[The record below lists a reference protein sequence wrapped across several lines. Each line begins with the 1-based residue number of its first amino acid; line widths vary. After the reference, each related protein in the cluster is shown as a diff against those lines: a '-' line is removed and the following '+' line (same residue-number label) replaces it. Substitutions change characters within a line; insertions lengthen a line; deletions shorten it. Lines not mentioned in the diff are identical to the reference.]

1 MVEDV
6 QERTEVGG
14 LIFNRALVENS
25 GVNQSPCHIPENLL
39 ESLQNSR
46 SICVQYS
53 NLVARSS
60 FADRM
65 ALHVLKAQP
74 R

>member
-25 GVNQSPCHIPENLL
+25 GVNQSPWHIPESLL

-46 SICVQYS
+46 SIDVQYS
-53 NLVARSS
+53 YLPAPS
-60 FADRM
+60 FAHRM
-65 ALHVLKAQP
+65 ALHVLKA
-74 R
+74 